1 MADANAFLPHFIAD
15 YNARFAKAPRSDH
28 DAHRPVRDDENMEL
42 IFAWQ
47 EPRRLSKS
55 LTVQYDKVL
64 YLLTD
69 TPHSRRLAGR
79 YIQIVHYPDG
89 RIEPRDGDTVLP
101 CVPYDRLSEIDQG
114 AIVDNKRLGHVLQV
128 AQTVQVQRD
137 SRRPP
142 SPPGRPGDTK
152 RLTSVPGQKSQRD
165 LSPEDIAEALG
176 MRRPPP
182 RRCNGKRARGTEHAP
197 ID

>member
-79 YIQIVHYPDG
+79 YIQIVHYPDEG
-89 RIEPRDGDTVLP
+89 CMTLRPRT
-101 CVPYDRLSEIDQG
+101 PYKRCLSY
-114 AIVDNKRLGHVLQV
+114 VDNRQL
-128 AQTVQVQRD
+128 
-137 SRRPP
+137 
-142 SPPGRPGDTK
+142 
-152 RLTSVPGQKSQRD
+152 
-165 LSPEDIAEALG
+165 
-176 MRRPPP
+176 
-182 RRCNGKRARGTEHAP
+182 
-197 ID
+197 